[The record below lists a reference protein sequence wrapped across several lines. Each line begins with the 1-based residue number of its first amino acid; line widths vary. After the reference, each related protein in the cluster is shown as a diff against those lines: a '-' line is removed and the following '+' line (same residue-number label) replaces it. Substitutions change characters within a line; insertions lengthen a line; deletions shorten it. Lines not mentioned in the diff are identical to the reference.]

1 MGTIPRSVT
10 EAEFELH
17 IRPYLSQAKR
27 GYVSKIPLV
36 KIFNY
41 ILYQLYTGCQWA
53 QLPIATSASSAP
65 KKKSAGARS
74 TTTSASGARMAA
86 LSGCGRGA
94 S

>member
-10 EAEFELH
+10 EAQFELH

-27 GYVSKIPLV
+27 GDVSRIPLYR
-36 KIFNY
+36 IFNY
-41 ILYQLYTGCQWA
+41 ILYQLHTGCQWA
-53 QLPIATSASSAP
+53 QLPVMSSAESAP

-74 TTTSASGARMAA
+74 TITSASGAGTAA
-86 LSGCGRGA
+86 SSVCGRVA